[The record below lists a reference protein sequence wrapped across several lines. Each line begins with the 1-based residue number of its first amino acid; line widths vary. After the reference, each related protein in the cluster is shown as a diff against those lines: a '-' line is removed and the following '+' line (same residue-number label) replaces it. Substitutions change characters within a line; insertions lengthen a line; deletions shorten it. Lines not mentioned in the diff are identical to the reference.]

1 METILVAF
9 WLLPYWYLGALDA
22 ISKPDAFLFGFI
34 SWAGI
39 IGLMFGLLWGIVNR
53 HVALCWF
60 VISPVLS
67 SMMFG
72 ITGLFARQ
80 LDSLVTEWLFLGFL
94 LVQLAILSFLVF
106 RSRGMRIPA
115 ISLSVFGFCYAL
127 FAGFFGA
134 MALTGAWL

>member
-1 METILVAF
+1 MESILVSF

-22 ISKPDAFLFGFI
+22 ISKPDAFLFGFV

-39 IGLMFGLLWGIVNR
+39 IGLVFGLLWGIVNR
-53 HVALCWF
+53 QAPLCWF

-67 SMMFG
+67 NVMFG

-80 LDSLVTEWLFLGFL
+80 LDPFVTGRLFLGFL

-115 ISLSVFGFCYAL
+115 ISLSVFGFCYAW
-127 FAGFFGA
+127 FAGFVGA
-134 MALTGAWL
+134 MALTSAWL